1 MKNLYFKRSTGG
13 YLLIKE
19 NVADVPE
26 ALKEIDAFLARHNY
40 KSYYTRYWGDED
52 NGYTFD
58 VGSWSEFFELTD
70 KRPPIDGTEENF
82 IDKKVCADEDM

>member
-19 NVADVPE
+19 NVTE
-26 ALKEIDAFLARHNY
+26 ENALLEISAFLKRHNY
-40 KSYYTRYWGDED
+40 HSYYTRYWQSED
-52 NGYTFD
+52 GIIYD

-82 IDKKVCADEDM
+82 IDKKVCADEG